1 MTISSPT
8 QADPTWMERF
18 NAGDIEGLLEL
29 YEPDALF
36 VPEPGAEAL
45 AGPDAVR
52 DFAANFPLQDPQIDL
67 RTRVI
72 YERDR
77 DALVYSD
84 WTMTGTGPDGP
95 TRLQGQATVVLR
107 KQADGQWLLAFDD
120 PFTQR

>member
-8 QADPTWMERF
+8 HADPTWMERF
-18 NAGDIEGLLEL
+18 NAGDIEGLLDL

-36 VPEPGAEAL
+36 VPEPGAKPL
-45 AGPDAVR
+45 SGPDAVR
-52 DFAANFPLQDPQIDL
+52 DFAANFPLKDPKVDL

-72 YERDR
+72 YERDE
-77 DALVYSD
+77 DALLYSD

-95 TRLQGQATVVLR
+95 TQMEGQATVLLR
-107 KQADGQWLLAFDD
+107 KQSDGRWLLAFDD